1 MKKFMELFEQI
12 YSYKFPHHIV
22 DDIKIRTYDKR
33 NPILTVG
40 EEINGFYFL
49 IDGSYYVTSP
59 ESNGKELLLR
69 RCTAPS
75 ICGDIEIFQH
85 CLIQS
90 NCVAIE
96 QCTFV
101 FIPIELYEQ
110 ALKYEADFT
119 ALLLKELS
127 FKLKTCTT
135 LSRVNALSSVS
146 VKLAG
151 YLCTIHSTQSPDEYL
166 IVQNLKDVA
175 DLLGTTNRHINRLL
189 KKWAD
194 EQIIIR
200 LDDSIQI
207 IDLNRLER
215 ISENIRYK

>member
-1 MKKFMELFEQI
+1 MPNNSL
-12 YSYKFPHHIV
+12 S
-22 DDIKIRTYDKR
+22 DIKIRTYHEKQA
-33 NPILTVG
+33 ILTVG
-40 EEINGFYFL
+40 EEMDGFYFL

-75 ICGDIEIFQH
+75 ILGDIEIFQE

-96 QCTFV
+96 RCTFV

-110 ALKYEADFT
+110 ALKFEADFT

-194 EQIIIR
+194 EQIILR
-200 LDDSIQI
+200 VDDSIQI